1 MALSMACKQY
11 LWLTGALK
19 ELQGLNFAAALA
31 CDNKGTV
38 DLVYNPRISDRSKY
52 IDVVSHHLR
61 DSVEEAKLVAI
72 HVPSEQ
78 NLADI
83 CTKRMPG
90 PRFTYLNDKIIYSK
104 L

>member
-1 MALSMACKQY
+1 MALLMACKQY

-19 ELQGLNFAAALA
+19 ELQGPNFAAALA

-38 DLVYNPRISDRSKY
+38 DLVYNPRISDRSKH
-52 IDVVSHHLR
+52 IDVVYHHLR
-61 DSVEEAKLVAI
+61 DSVEEGKLVVI
-72 HVPSEQ
+72 HVPGEQ

-83 CTKRMPG
+83 CTKGMPG
-90 PRFTYLNDKIIYSK
+90 PRFTYFNDKIMYSK

>member
-1 MALSMACKQY
+1 MAYKQY

-19 ELQGLNFAAALA
+19 ELHGPNFAAALA
-31 CDNKGTV
+31 CDNKRTL

-52 IDVVSHHLR
+52 IDVVYHHLR
-61 DSVEEAKLVAI
+61 DSVKEGKLVII
-72 HVPSEQ
+72 HIPGKQ

-83 CTKRMPG
+83 CTKGIPG
-90 PRFTYLNDKIIYSK
+90 LRFTYLNDKIIYSK